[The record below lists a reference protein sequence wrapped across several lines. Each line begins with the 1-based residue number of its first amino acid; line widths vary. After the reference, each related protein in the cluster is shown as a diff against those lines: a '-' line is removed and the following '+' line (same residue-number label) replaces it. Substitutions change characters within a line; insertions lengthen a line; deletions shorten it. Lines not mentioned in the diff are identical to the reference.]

1 MARRQRESCYNLIRH
16 ISMHSTTYY
25 QFLAILIFVSESF
38 HQIIK
43 NTLYVFL
50 NILKMM
56 ELNLSEMIL
65 QRLLNKYYFLKMVD
79 FW

>member
-1 MARRQRESCYNLIRH
+1 MLVMSTLVFSFTNIEKIMARRKRESCH
-16 ISMHSTTYY
+16 ISMNSTTYY

-43 NTLYVFL
+43 NKLYVFL

-56 ELNLSEMIL
+56 ELNISEMIF
-65 QRLLNKYYFLKMVD
+65 QRL
-79 FW
+79 